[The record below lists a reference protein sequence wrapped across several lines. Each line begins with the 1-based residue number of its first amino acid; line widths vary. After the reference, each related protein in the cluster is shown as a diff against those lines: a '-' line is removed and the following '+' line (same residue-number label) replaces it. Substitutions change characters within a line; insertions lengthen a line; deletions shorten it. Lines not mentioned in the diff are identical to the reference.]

1 MPISIRLTMLCL
13 SGVELF
19 SRWVPL
25 IQSQAS
31 TTSHKVVRN
40 SFKYHLQVR
49 QRLLY
54 LLTQRRVFPFKSKQ
68 KEIFEQCYFA
78 QCVLSQ
84 SAMQH
89 IKGLITTVTIAF
101 VVRFSMI
108 LADRK
113 CCHSRFDFILL
124 LGAIQFARVGE
135 FFWELPFILA

>member
-68 KEIFEQCYFA
+68 KEIFEKCYFA

-89 IKGLITTVTIAF
+89 IKGLIKTVTIAF